1 MRAALKIGGAGM
13 VAATVFVVGA
23 VRPVTPARREVVSV
37 LETNA
42 LSARAAGS
50 TPETIAALQRRLRA
64 APSDWSAAA
73 ALGLAYVQ
81 QARITADPSTYPRA
95 EQALRRSLSLR
106 GGNVD
111 GLVGMGSL
119 ALARHDFRSAL
130 AWGRRAVSA
139 NPFGVAGYG
148 VVGDALVE
156 LGRYRE
162 AFHAFQHMAD
172 LHPGLAAYARASYAR
187 ELQGDV
193 AEAIRVMRMAEA
205 AAGSPEDA
213 AWVAFELGE
222 LLWSAGRVDA
232 AEDAYR
238 RAVGQ
243 APAFVGPRAGLAR
256 VSWARGRLS
265 EAIRRYQRVVTR
277 FPAPEHVAAL
287 GDLYSV
293 TGRPALAQSQFAL
306 VRAEQDLF
314 ASNGVNVDVELA
326 LFDADHASP
335 QEALRSARA
344 AWAERRSVHAA
355 DALAWAL
362 HRNGR
367 SREAALYA
375 RRALALGTRNALF
388 QFHAAMI
395 ELRLGHEDR
404 TRVLLSAAVRTNPY
418 FSIIHSTAARR
429 ALSRLE
435 ARA

>member
-1 MRAALKIGGAGM
+1 MRAALRIGGAAM
-13 VAATVFVVGA
+13 AVVVVFIVGA
-23 VRPVTPARREVVSV
+23 ARPVSPARREVVPV
-37 LETNA
+37 LETSA

-50 TPETIAALQRRLRA
+50 TLETIAALQRRLLA
-64 APSDWSAAA
+64 APSDWRAAA

-81 QARITADPSTYPRA
+81 RARTTGDPSAYPRA
-95 EQALRRSLSLR
+95 ERALRRSLSLR
-106 GGNVD
+106 RGNVE

-130 AWGRRAVSA
+130 TWGRRAVSA

-162 AFHAFQHMAD
+162 AFRAFQHMAN

-222 LLWSAGRVDA
+222 LLWSVGRVDA

-243 APAFVGPRAGLAR
+243 APAFVAPRAGLAR

-265 EAIRRYQRVVTR
+265 EAIRRYERVVTR

-287 GDLYSV
+287 GHLYAV
-293 TGRPALAQSQFAL
+293 TGRPTLAQGQFAL

-314 ASNGVNVDVELA
+314 ATNGVNVDVELA
-326 LFDADHASP
+326 LFDADHGRP

-355 DALAWAL
+355 DTLAWAL

-367 SREAALYA
+367 SREAAPYA
-375 RRALALGTRNALF
+375 RRALALGTQNALF
-388 QFHAAMI
+388 HFHAAMI

-404 TRVLLSAAVRTNPY
+404 ARALLSAAVRTNPY
-418 FSIIHSTAARR
+418 FSIIHSTPARR